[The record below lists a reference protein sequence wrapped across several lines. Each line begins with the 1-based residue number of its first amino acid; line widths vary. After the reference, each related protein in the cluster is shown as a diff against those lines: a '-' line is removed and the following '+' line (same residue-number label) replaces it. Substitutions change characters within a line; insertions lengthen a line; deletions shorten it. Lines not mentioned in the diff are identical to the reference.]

1 MGRLDEAMPDGLDAA
16 AQAMNTYL
24 AALDSERPALRV
36 VA

>member
-1 MGRLDEAMPDGLDAA
+1 MPDGLAAA

-24 AALDSERPALRV
+24 AGLDGERPALRV

>member
-1 MGRLDEAMPDGLDAA
+1 LIAKHRSAA

-24 AALDSERPALRV
+24 AGLDGERAAPRV